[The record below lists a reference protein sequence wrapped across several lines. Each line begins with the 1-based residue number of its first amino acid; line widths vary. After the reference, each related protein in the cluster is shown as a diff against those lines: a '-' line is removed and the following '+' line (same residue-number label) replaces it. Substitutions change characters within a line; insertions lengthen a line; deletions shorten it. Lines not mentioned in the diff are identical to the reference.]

1 MILETSYKNMREFIS
16 FLEENNEL
24 IRITEPVS
32 WDLEITEI
40 VQRVFK
46 QEGPALL
53 FENVADSDMP
63 VLINGF
69 GTRKRMSWALGVEDL
84 DEIGT
89 RITKLLS
96 NVQGAPPGI
105 FEKIGLLKELLSV
118 ARIGPKK
125 TKTAPSQETV
135 ILEDELDL
143 MQLPILKTWPLDGG
157 RYITLPLVITKD
169 PETGV
174 HNIGMYRMQVFD
186 KKTTGMHWQTQK
198 VGKRHQTLELKKGTP
213 RMEVA
218 VALGADPALIWSA
231 SAPLPP
237 DISEYVLAGFVR
249 GKGVPVTKGITVDL
263 DVPAEA
269 EIILEG
275 YVDPEES
282 REEGPFGDHTGY
294 YSIAE
299 PYPVFHLT
307 AITHRKN
314 PIYPS
319 IVVGK
324 PPQEDYWLGKA
335 TERIFLPIMKLTN
348 PEIKDVNMPAEGVF
362 HNLILVS
369 IDKEYPGQAQK
380 VAHALWGLGLMSL
393 TRAIVL
399 LDSDVNL
406 NDPSD
411 VLFRITSN
419 TDPKRD
425 IFFSEGPLDDLD
437 VSSPTSY
444 LGSKIG
450 IDATRKNNSSEMGSR
465 MWMPDITMDQK
476 IIDTVQQKWDEY
488 GIK

>member
-1 MILETSYKNMREFIS
+1 MILDTSYQNIRDFVS
-16 FLEENNEL
+16 FLEEKKDL
-24 IRITEPVS
+24 VRVSKPVS

-40 VQRVFK
+40 VQRVLK
-46 QEGPALL
+46 EEGPAIL
-53 FENVADSDMP
+53 FENVSDSEIP
-63 VLINGF
+63 VLINAF
-69 GTRKRMSWALGVEDL
+69 GTRQRMSWALGVEDL
-84 DEIGT
+84 DEIGD

-96 NVQGAPPGI
+96 NVQGPPASI
-105 FEKIGLLKELLSV
+105 FEKVTLLRELLNV
-118 ARIGPKK
+118 ARIGPKET
-125 TKTAPSQETV
+125 TKAPSQETV
-135 ILEDELDL
+135 ILENELDL
-143 MQLPILKTWPLDGG
+143 FKFPILKTWPLDGG

-169 PETGV
+169 PDNET

-198 VGKRHQTLELKKGTP
+198 VGKHHQALALKKGTP

-237 DISEYVLAGFVR
+237 DISEYVLAGFIR

-263 DVPAEA
+263 NVPAEA

-282 REEGPFGDHTGY
+282 RVEGPFGDHTGY

-299 PYPVFHLT
+299 PYPVFHVT

-314 PIYPS
+314 PVYPS

-335 TERIFLPIMKLTN
+335 TERIFLPLMKLTN

-369 IDKEYPGQAQK
+369 MDKEYPGQAQK

-406 NDPSD
+406 NDPSE
-411 VLFRITSN
+411 VLWRITSN

-437 VSSPTSY
+437 VSSPTSH

-450 IDATRKNNSSEMGSR
+450 IDATRKIHPSEMGTR
-465 MWMPDITMDQK
+465 MWMPDITMDETILEAVSK
-476 IIDTVQQKWDEY
+476 NWDEY
-488 GIK
+488 GIS